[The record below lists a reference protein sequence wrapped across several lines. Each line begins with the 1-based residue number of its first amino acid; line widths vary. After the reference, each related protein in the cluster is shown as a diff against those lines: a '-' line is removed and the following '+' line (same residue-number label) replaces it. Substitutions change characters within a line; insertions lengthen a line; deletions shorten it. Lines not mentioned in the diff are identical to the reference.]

1 VSQLELVQYP
11 GKNYRDEILKGR
23 IYRCPAIMP
32 TDSLVIVRP
41 LCDGEKDSA
50 KIPSDLIPYS
60 QCHNAFNHTD
70 FPQLKLKEDEEFI
83 LVKAKYR
90 RVLALTGQDTSG
102 FLRVAPI
109 YTVKGYHSKKF
120 SMDKLIKNEVPGII
134 YLPESE
140 ANEESLI
147 PLMEAFPVYKMLL
160 EPIRLELSIK
170 GMTLLDDN
178 LVLVYDLYSN
188 SK

>member
-1 VSQLELVQYP
+1 
-11 GKNYRDEILKGR
+11 
-23 IYRCPAIMP
+23 
-32 TDSLVIVRP
+32 
-41 LCDGEKDSA
+41 
-50 KIPSDLIPYS
+50 
-60 QCHNAFNHTD
+60 
-70 FPQLKLKEDEEFI
+70 
-83 LVKAKYR
+83 
-90 RVLALTGQDTSG
+90 
-102 FLRVAPI
+102 
-109 YTVKGYHSKKF
+109 
-120 SMDKLIKNEVPGII
+120 MDKLIKNEVPGII